1 MKTKLNPLRKLLLL
15 AVGVLALAALP
26 LAHAVPTAVL
36 QISDGLGHTVTVA
49 DQGSGDQSNSEGAV
63 TFNGYIGNFF
73 LNVSTGI
80 SKPLLGS
87 QTWPLLDLSSV
98 NVSGA
103 TGGTLTILF
112 SDNNFGASAGG
123 VMASIGGTS
132 YGTVSYS
139 TYYDASNSLLAT
151 SSLMTSQ
158 GLLGGVFSG
167 SAYSELALTD
177 PYSLTQ
183 KLMITHSGI
192 GATSFNAELKVPDGG
207 STVALLGAV
216 LVGLEGFRR
225 KLRGAFKIV

>member
-1 MKTKLNPLRKLLLL
+1 MKTKSTPLNKLLLL
-15 AVGVLALAALP
+15 AVGVLALAAVP
-26 LAHAVPTAVL
+26 PAHAVPML
-36 QISDGLGHTVTVA
+36 RISDGTNTVTIA
-49 DQGSGDQSNSEGAV
+49 DGSGIDSNSLTGAV
-63 TFNGYIGNFF
+63 TYSGAVGNFM
-73 LNVSTGI
+73 LNVSTGVSTPI
-80 SKPLLGS
+80 LGS
-87 QTWPLLDLSSV
+87 QTWPHLDLSSV
-98 NVSGA
+98 DISGT

-112 SDNNFGASAGG
+112 SDNSFGASAGG

-139 TYYDASNSLLAT
+139 TYYDASNTLLAT

-167 SAYSELALTD
+167 TSYSELALNY

-183 KLMITHSGI
+183 QLVIAHSGY